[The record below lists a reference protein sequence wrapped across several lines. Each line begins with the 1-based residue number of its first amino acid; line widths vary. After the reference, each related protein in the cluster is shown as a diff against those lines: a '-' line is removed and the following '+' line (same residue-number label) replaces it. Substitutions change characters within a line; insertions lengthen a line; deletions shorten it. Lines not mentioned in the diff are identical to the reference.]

1 MTLLGKRWGV
11 RIFEWDEANEDH
23 IARHGVTPGEVEELF
38 HW

>member
-1 MTLLGKRWGV
+1 VTLLGKRWGV